1 MSQYRIGTATFTQ
14 NSNVVTGQGTSWLGN
29 VSAGNW
35 IVRQGFG
42 TTTYEAYQVASVAS
56 NTSLTLTAPYG
67 GTTATAVA
75 YVIAVDML
83 PNGIPELSN
92 GDLETATIQNRANA
106 RLPAGLM
113 GAAATLNTT
122 SGPTGQANG
131 LLWRTNDLV
140 KQTNPTDAAAGR
152 VMTVGAFGLGNAVV
166 INGEDLDT
174 MSVPGIYSITSLSGA
189 ANMPPSSQEGTLY
202 VGGYAG
208 GPTYRVTQL
217 YIDLGGRM
225 WVRSARNSW
234 LAWRELYHTGNLT
247 LQTSPTDATAGRVL
261 TTGAG
266 GLLSQAGNLTTD
278 FNALFTQPTQISRNT
293 AFRTALTMKYDETRG
308 TQLVIDISGVRA
320 FIVGLGTTGG
330 TPVQNE
336 LYHTGNLNTLEFGG
350 ESGERSIGSGFAD
363 GSTTCIINIPINL
376 INSPNSIVVTGT
388 FTLKNATAG
397 NINTSLTSTNIGMNA
412 ARSNRILR
420 LRITGLTGLTA
431 GQPVELFHQSSAK
444 ITVNP

>member
-234 LAWRELYHTGNLT
+234 LAWRELYHTGNILGT
-247 LQTSPTDATAGRVL
+247 VSQSGGVP
-261 TTGAG
+261 TGALIQYGSNANGEFWRYQG
-266 GLLSQAGNLTTD
+266 GMQIVRKLGSLAAFKAAGSFYSISADSPPID
-278 FNALFTQPTQISRNT
+278 FINDPSYIFSNVMLYTSTARTKTLYSSAQSSFQQSNIVLINT
-293 AFRTALTMKYDETRG
+293 GRSPNDVGPSFTALGSETAAVVDYEITM
-308 TQLVIDISGVRA
+308 
-320 FIVGLGTTGG
+320 VGRW
-330 TPVQNE
+330 
-336 LYHTGNLNTLEFGG
+336 Y
-350 ESGERSIGSGFAD
+350 
-363 GSTTCIINIPINL
+363 
-376 INSPNSIVVTGT
+376 
-388 FTLKNATAG
+388 
-397 NINTSLTSTNIGMNA
+397 
-412 ARSNRILR
+412 
-420 LRITGLTGLTA
+420 
-431 GQPVELFHQSSAK
+431 
-444 ITVNP
+444 